1 MTNKIRGLRSIL
13 IVQIDETDFP
23 VHTVILH
30 TVTYIGTPDCRTRVF
45 FNGCNTAEIDAPGV
59 PDPDN
64 LVVHNGNIDGPIIAE
79 NTPVV
84 PVSADVMDII
94 TGQRDILVDGPGIDG
109 ATVHQIAGKTI
120 RTVHFVIPHETR
132 AGWGNRFAVIGSYP
146 DSPIGKI
153 TEEVIPDVK
162 VTSPGDDG
170 EILHHQQSDILESVA
185 GNNGFRRKVVDD
197 DAAFPDMGH
206 LIFQEM
212 EA

>member
-1 MTNKIRGLRSIL
+1 MILMLGTNDLKASFHREAEPIDTGIRTI
-13 IVQIDETDFP
+13 IDDTKSFMLEKQNYSP
-23 VHTVILH
+23 VILL
-30 TVTYIGTPDCRTRVF
+30 IAP
-45 FNGCNTAEIDAPGV
+45 APLSDAA
-59 PDPDN
+59 
-64 LVVHNGNIDGPIIAE
+64 I
-79 NTPVV
+79 
-84 PVSADVMDII
+84 SADVMDII

-170 EILHHQQSDILESVA
+170 EILHH
-185 GNNGFRRKVVDD
+185 
-197 DAAFPDMGH
+197 
-206 LIFQEM
+206 
-212 EA
+212 